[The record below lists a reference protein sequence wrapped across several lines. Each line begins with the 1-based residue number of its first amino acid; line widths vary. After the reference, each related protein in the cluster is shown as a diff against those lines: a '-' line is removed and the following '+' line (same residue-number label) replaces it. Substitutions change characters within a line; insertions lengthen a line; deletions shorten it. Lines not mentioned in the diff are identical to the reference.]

1 MTREFVI
8 QDDGLVKVDNKKLI
22 SFSEFEKII
31 LEDIPAEKIEGFEV
45 RYDHYCITYYD
56 RSAWRSWIEIH
67 FSNPNVIKNY
77 KINFNINEYSR
88 KFYITYLLL
97 WVKHG
102 RIDALN
108 EKEKLICL
116 NYFKESIPKFDYTIC
131 LNYFKENIPKFDYTI
146 LLKDIGFLSAFL
158 VTIWGIFFVIPSFIW
173 LKFLIAFLVSSP
185 FAFHK
190 VGKFIELII
199 ELSNKRKVYQ
209 QKIKYLSKKLNLE
222 KTDDDV
228 ILKEKNLDKERNF
241 SDGVL
246 EEIYV
251 LLDEVSIVNGKDRD
265 IVIDKIKLI
274 LKDYLME
281 LGELKEN
288 ENSFGYDERCV
299 YLKKE
304 TFKKIA
310 MLKIEIS
317 ILQKSSK
324 QEKSLNNDIDM
335 IEEKIESLSSDKKVR
350 VRSKK

>member
-1 MTREFVI
+1 M
-8 QDDGLVKVDNKKLI
+8 
-22 SFSEFEKII
+22 
-31 LEDIPAEKIEGFEV
+31 
-45 RYDHYCITYYD
+45 
-56 RSAWRSWIEIH
+56 
-67 FSNPNVIKNY
+67 
-77 KINFNINEYSR
+77 
-88 KFYITYLLL
+88 
-97 WVKHG
+97 
-102 RIDALN
+102 
-108 EKEKLICL
+108 
-116 NYFKESIPKFDYTIC
+116 
-131 LNYFKENIPKFDYTI
+131 
-146 LLKDIGFLSAFL
+146 
-158 VTIWGIFFVIPSFIW
+158 
-173 LKFLIAFLVSSP
+173 
-185 FAFHK
+185 
-190 VGKFIELII
+190 
-199 ELSNKRKVYQ
+199 
-209 QKIKYLSKKLNLE
+209 SKKLNLE

-228 ILKEKNLDKERNF
+228 ISKEKNLDKERNF

-310 MLKIEIS
+310 MLKMEIS

-324 QEKSLNNDIDM
+324 QGKNLNNDIDM

-350 VRSKK
+350 SRNKTK

>member
-77 KINFNINEYSR
+77 KINFNINECSR

-97 WVKHG
+97 WGKNG
-102 RIDALN
+102 GMDALN

-116 NYFKESIPKFDYTIC
+116 NYFKE
-131 LNYFKENIPKFDYTI
+131 NIPKFNSKI
-146 LLKDIGFLSAFL
+146 LLKDIGFLLAFL
-158 VTIWGIFFVIPSFIW
+158 VTSVGILFVIPSVIW

-190 VGKFIELII
+190 VGKFIEL
-199 ELSNKRKVYQ
+199 SNKRKVYQ
-209 QKIKYLSKKLNLE
+209 QKIEYLSKKLNLE
-222 KTDDDV
+222 KTDEYVDE
-228 ILKEKNLDKERNF
+228 KEKTLDKERNF
-241 SDGVL
+241 NDGVL

-310 MLKIEIS
+310 KLKMEIS
-317 ILQKSSK
+317 MLQKSSK
-324 QEKSLNNDIDM
+324 QEQSLNSDIDM

-350 VRSKK
+350 VRKKTK

>member
-1 MTREFVI
+1 MTFVI
-8 QDDGLVKVDNKKLI
+8 QEDGLVKVDNKKLI

-31 LEDIPAEKIEGFEV
+31 LEDIPAEKITGFEV
-45 RYDHYCITYYD
+45 RYDHYYITYYD
-56 RSAWRSWIEIH
+56 RIAWPCWIEIR

-77 KINFNINEYSR
+77 KINFNINEGSR

-97 WVKHG
+97 WGKNG
-102 RIDALN
+102 RMDALN

-116 NYFKESIPKFDYTIC
+116 NYFKE
-131 LNYFKENIPKFDYTI
+131 NIPKFSSKI
-146 LLKDIGFLSAFL
+146 LLKNIGLLLAFS
-158 VTIWGIFFVIPSFIW
+158 VTIGGILFAVPLMVW

-190 VGKFIELII
+190 VGKFI

-228 ILKEKNLDKERNF
+228 ISKEKNLDKERNF

-310 MLKIEIS
+310 MLKMEIS

-324 QEKSLNNDIDM
+324 QGKNLNNDIDM

-350 VRSKK
+350 SRKKTK

>member
-1 MTREFVI
+1 MTEKFII
-8 QDDGLVKVDNKKLI
+8 QEDGLVKVDNKRLI

-31 LEDIPAEKIEGFEV
+31 LEDIPTEKIEGFEV

-77 KINFNINEYSR
+77 KINFNINEGSR

-97 WVKHG
+97 WGKNG
-102 RIDALN
+102 GMDALN

-116 NYFKESIPKFDYTIC
+116 NYFKE
-131 LNYFKENIPKFDYTI
+131 NIPKFNYKI
-146 LLKDIGFLSAFL
+146 LLKDIGFLLAFL
-158 VTIWGIFFVIPSFIW
+158 VTIGGILFVIPSVIW

-190 VGKFIELII
+190 VGKFL

-228 ILKEKNLDKERNF
+228 ISKEKNLDKERNF

-281 LGELKEN
+281 LGKLKEN

-310 MLKIEIS
+310 MLKMEIS
-317 ILQKSSK
+317 MLQKSSK
-324 QEKSLNNDIDM
+324 QEQSLNNDIDM
-335 IEEKIESLSSDKKVR
+335 LEEKIESLSSDKKVM
-350 VRSKK
+350 VKKKTK

>member
-56 RSAWRSWIEIH
+56 RSAWRSWIEIY

-77 KINFNINEYSR
+77 KINFNINECSR

-97 WVKHG
+97 WGKNG
-102 RIDALN
+102 GMDALN

-116 NYFKESIPKFDYTIC
+116 NYFKE
-131 LNYFKENIPKFDYTI
+131 NIPKFNSKI
-146 LLKDIGFLSAFL
+146 LLKDIGFLLAFL
-158 VTIWGIFFVIPSFIW
+158 VTIVGILFVIPSVIW
-173 LKFLIAFLVSSP
+173 LKFLIAFLVYSP

-190 VGKFIELII
+190 VGKFIEL
-199 ELSNKRKVYQ
+199 SNKRKVYQ
-209 QKIKYLSKKLNLE
+209 QKIEYLSKKLNLE
-222 KTDDDV
+222 KNDDDV
-228 ILKEKNLDKERNF
+228 ISKEKNLDKERNF
-241 SDGVL
+241 NDGVL

-310 MLKIEIS
+310 MLKMEIS

-324 QEKSLNNDIDM
+324 QVKNLNNDIDM

>member
-1 MTREFVI
+1 MTEKFII
-8 QDDGLVKVDNKKLI
+8 QEDGLVKVDNKRLI

-31 LEDIPAEKIEGFEV
+31 LEDIPTEKIEGFEV

-56 RSAWRSWIEIH
+56 RSAWPCWIEIR

-77 KINFNINEYSR
+77 KINFNINEGSR

-97 WVKHG
+97 WGKNG
-102 RIDALN
+102 RMDALN

-116 NYFKESIPKFDYTIC
+116 NYFKENIPKFDYTIC

-146 LLKDIGFLSAFL
+146 LLKDIGFLLAFL
-158 VTIWGIFFVIPSFIW
+158 VTIGGILFVIPSVIW

-190 VGKFIELII
+190 VGKFIEL
-199 ELSNKRKVYQ
+199 SNKRKVYQ
-209 QKIKYLSKKLNLE
+209 QKIEYLSKKLNLE

-228 ILKEKNLDKERNF
+228 ISKEKNLDKERNF

-251 LLDEVSIVNGKDRD
+251 LLDEVSIVNVKDRD

-274 LKDYLME
+274 LKDYLTK
-281 LGELKEN
+281 LKELKEN
-288 ENSFGYDERCV
+288 EASFGYDERCV

-310 MLKIEIS
+310 MLKMEIS

-324 QEKSLNNDIDM
+324 QGKSLNNDIDM

-350 VRSKK
+350 SRKKTK

>member
-1 MTREFVI
+1 MTRKFVI
-8 QDDGLVKVDNKKLI
+8 QDDSLVKVDNKKLI

-56 RSAWRSWIEIH
+56 RSAWRSWIEIY

-77 KINFNINEYSR
+77 KINFNINECSR

-97 WVKHG
+97 WGKNG
-102 RIDALN
+102 GMNALN

-116 NYFKESIPKFDYTIC
+116 NYFKE
-131 LNYFKENIPKFDYTI
+131 NIPKFNSKI
-146 LLKDIGFLSAFL
+146 LLKDIGFLLVFL
-158 VTIWGIFFVIPSFIW
+158 ETIGGILFVIPSVIW

-190 VGKFIELII
+190 VGKFIEL
-199 ELSNKRKVYQ
+199 SNKRKVYQ
-209 QKIKYLSKKLNLE
+209 QKIEYLSKKLNLE
-222 KTDDDV
+222 KTDEHVDE
-228 ILKEKNLDKERNF
+228 KEKNLDKERNF
-241 SDGVL
+241 NDGVL

-310 MLKIEIS
+310 MLKMEIS

-324 QEKSLNNDIDM
+324 QVKNLNNDIDM

>member
-8 QDDGLVKVDNKKLI
+8 QDDGLVKVNNKKLI

-56 RSAWRSWIEIH
+56 RSAWRSWIEIY

-77 KINFNINEYSR
+77 KINFNINECSR

-97 WVKHG
+97 WGKNG
-102 RIDALN
+102 GMDALN

-116 NYFKESIPKFDYTIC
+116 NYFKE
-131 LNYFKENIPKFDYTI
+131 NIPKFNSKI
-146 LLKDIGFLSAFL
+146 LLKDIGFLLAFL
-158 VTIWGIFFVIPSFIW
+158 VTIGGILFAITSVIW
-173 LKFLIAFLVSSP
+173 LKFLIAFLVSSS
-185 FAFHK
+185 FALYK
-190 VGKFIELII
+190 MVKYIKMDK
-199 ELSNKRKVYQ
+199 KRKIYKH
-209 QKIKYLSKKLNLE
+209 KIDHLSKELNLE
-222 KTDDDV
+222 KTDEHV
-228 ILKEKNLDKERNF
+228 ASKEKNLNKDRNF
-241 SDGVL
+241 NDGVL

-274 LKDYLME
+274 LKDYLTK
-281 LGELKEN
+281 LKELKEN
-288 ENSFGYDERCV
+288 EASFGYDESCV

-310 MLKIEIS
+310 KLKMEIS
-317 ILQKSSK
+317 MLQKSSK
-324 QEKSLNNDIDM
+324 QEQSLNSDIDM

-350 VRSKK
+350 VRKKTK

>member
-77 KINFNINEYSR
+77 KINFNINECSR

-97 WVKHG
+97 WGKNG
-102 RIDALN
+102 GMDALN

-116 NYFKESIPKFDYTIC
+116 NYFKE
-131 LNYFKENIPKFDYTI
+131 NIPKFNYKI
-146 LLKDIGFLSAFL
+146 LLKDIGFLLAFL
-158 VTIWGIFFVIPSFIW
+158 VTIGGILFVIPSVIW

-185 FAFHK
+185 FVFHK
-190 VGKFIELII
+190 VGKFI

-209 QKIKYLSKKLNLE
+209 QKIEYLSKKLNLE
-222 KTDDDV
+222 KNDDDV
-228 ILKEKNLDKERNF
+228 ISKEKNLDKERNF

-310 MLKIEIS
+310 MLKREIS

-324 QEKSLNNDIDM
+324 QVKNLNNDIDM

>member
-1 MTREFVI
+1 MKEVDIMTREFVI

-67 FSNPNVIKNY
+67 FSNSNVIKNY

-97 WVKHG
+97 LVKHG

-108 EKEKLICL
+108 EKEKL
-116 NYFKESIPKFDYTIC
+116 IC

-190 VGKFIELII
+190 VGKYIK
-199 ELSNKRKVYQ
+199 LSNKRKVYK
-209 QKIKYLSKKLNLE
+209 QKIEYLSKELNLE

-228 ILKEKNLDKERNF
+228 ISKEKNLDKERNF
-241 SDGVL
+241 NDGVL

-310 MLKIEIS
+310 MLKMEIS
-317 ILQKSSK
+317 MLQKSSK
-324 QEKSLNNDIDM
+324 QEQSLNNDIDM